1 MRKLKYKITGK
12 MLRSYQLDI
21 VRAILDKNTTYKH
34 LLYIAPRR
42 SGKSVLFDYLTNA
55 LVNKI
60 WLDDKMPVNATIFAP
75 QQKQC
80 RAIYIDNILSDGK
93 KLVEIHNA
101 KFYESRL
108 SLEYSFGSKIKFS
121 GSDMIDSQMGSGNK
135 IIVLDEYA
143 LAKPNVFQ
151 RVYPMIQ
158 ATDGHMIVGS
168 TPRGRNHLH
177 ELYEQVKDNPDW
189 LVVHTDVF
197 KLGLMTQEEYDAL
210 PMHENYKRQE
220 FLCSWD
226 SPFENA
232 IYLEPNIAKLSI
244 NHNLGVYI
252 GIDLGIRDA
261 TAIVIGQL
269 EGEKIN
275 IIHSFETTNTSL
287 EDVCTILI
295 KYLNDNDLHI
305 IQMYVPHDANQR
317 DYITGKSRYNY
328 LLEKGLPVQLVT
340 RSGIM
345 DGIEIVRKMWHN
357 IIFNECTIAIER
369 VKAYITDVKTQ
380 KPKHDGSSHMSDA
393 IRYLILGLDDVIN
406 THGTMGNTYERM
418 YRTDSFNRQF

>member
-1 MRKLKYKITGK
+1 
-12 MLRSYQLDI
+12 MLRDYQLDI
-21 VRAILDKNTTYKH
+21 VSDIVNGKHKH
-34 LLYIAPRR
+34 LLLIAPRR
-42 SGKSVLFDYLTNA
+42 SGKSVLVFYLVNA
-55 LVNKI
+55 LINKI
-60 WLDDKMPVNATIFAP
+60 WADTKMPVNATIFAP
-75 QQKQC
+75 EQKQC

-93 KLVEIHNA
+93 KLLEISNG
-101 KFYESRL
+101 KFLESRL
-108 SLEYSFGSKIKFS
+108 SLEYSFNSKIKFS
-121 GSDMIDSQMGSGNK
+121 GSDMIDSHMGSGNK

-143 LAKPNVFQ
+143 LSKPEAFQ

-158 ATDGHMIVGS
+158 STAGHMIVCS

-177 ELYEQVKDNPDW
+177 ELHEQVKNNPEW
-189 LVVHTDVF
+189 LVIHTDVF

-232 IYLEPNIAKLSI
+232 IYLEPNVAKLSI
-244 NHNLGVYI
+244 NHGLGVYI

-261 TAIVIGQL
+261 TAAVICQL
-269 EGEKIN
+269 ENGKIN

-287 EDVCTILI
+287 EDVYTILMM
-295 KYLNDNDLHI
+295 YLMDKDLPF
-305 IQMYVPHDANQR
+305 IQIMYVPHDTNQR
-317 DYITGKSRYNY
+317 DYITGKSRYDY
-328 LLEKGLPVQLVT
+328 LLDKGLPVQLVT
-340 RSGIM
+340 RSGLM

-357 IIFNECTIAIER
+357 IIFNEGTMAIER

-380 KPKHDGSSHMSDA
+380 KPKHDDASHMADA
-393 IRYLILGLDDVIN
+393 IRYLVLGLDDVIN

-418 YRTDSFNRQF
+418 YRTDSFNRKV